1 MSMVI
6 RRFGVLSVAKV
17 FGALTAGMGLLI
29 GLVIAAASAVGLGLS
44 QGDEPRFIAAMFGA
58 GAVVFLPIFYG
69 ILGLC
74 MGALYAALYNLFAGM
89 VGGVSIE
96 VEQ

>member
-29 GLVIAAASAVGLGLS
+29 GLVIAAASAVGMGLN
-44 QGDEPRFIAAMFGA
+44 QGDAPTFIAAMFGA

-89 VGGVSIE
+89 VGGVSID